1 MRGALALIFLA
12 LATTTLAAPP
22 EWSIE
27 LTTSGGFD
35 GRGSGG
41 LTVTSRGESMG
52 ELTVVRRDGKSCHF
66 TITGSEKGTINQL
79 LRSATPGK
87 WVASYALASNPEGC
101 CDQIRTTLKLSDG
114 KTTYTTYWFNR
125 SGPMPA
131 DLTAIARR
139 LFGDDPASL
148 RSHYL
153 PKCTP

>member
-1 MRGALALIFLA
+1 MRAALALILLT
-12 LATTTLAAPP
+12 LATATLAAPL
-22 EWSIE
+22 EWSLE
-27 LTTSGGFD
+27 LTTGGGFD

-41 LTVTSRGESMG
+41 LTVTSGG
-52 ELTVVRRDGKSCHF
+52 ELTVARRDGKSCRF
-66 TITGSEKGTINQL
+66 TITGNEKRSINQL
-79 LRSATPGK
+79 LRSAAPGK

-131 DLTAIARR
+131 DLTALVRR

-148 RSHYL
+148 RSHYT